1 MTTFEN
7 DLTSRQY
14 DLYDYLKKQD
24 GYKHLSEII
33 ADTGLYGD
41 NIETHNSKG
50 SRALRKDLNSLR
62 KSGII
67 QTTIIPNTS
76 HGVKIATKEEY
87 FEYSKRKW
95 NAISRSIELQKIQDA
110 KAGLDQQIRFVFNQE
125 KGIIEAFKYP
135 EINA

>member
-50 SRALRKDLNSLR
+50 SRALRKDLRALKS
-62 KSGII
+62 SGII
-67 QTTIIPNTS
+67 QTTIIYNTS
-76 HGVKIATKEEY
+76 AGVKIATREEY
-87 FEYSKRKW
+87 NAFSKRKW
-95 NAISRSIELQKIQDA
+95 SALVRAIDLQKTQDA
-110 KAGLDQQIRFVFNQE
+110 KAGLDQQLRLVFNQE